1 MFSCQ
6 TLASFLSF
14 EKVLASISL
23 TYVWNMISSSP
34 SSFCIDATKLANT
47 TIFYTTDR
55 EIYRNLPSWPLQ
67 ICHVKSW
74 CSHFLRFI
82 SEWLQNTGSLNYGD
96 VSNWGI
102 MDCYNYSVSDAL
114 FFRIKP
120 ESVPA
125 ILCRQR
131 TKQMLVFSTW
141 LHIWSPNF
149 RFFLSWKTRSDRSL
163 FGSIL
168 LSQ

>member
-1 MFSCQ
+1 MSDTSLFPFTWESFSFHFINICMEHDF
-6 TLASFLSF
+6 FLSI
-14 EKVLASISL
+14 KLLHRCHQISKYDYL
-23 TYVWNMISSSP
+23 LYNWQ
-34 SSFCIDATKLANT
+34 
-47 TIFYTTDR
+47 R
-55 EIYRNLPSWPLQ
+55 EIYRNLPLWPLQ
-67 ICHVKSW
+67 ICHVKCW

-102 MDCYNYSVSDAL
+102 MGCYNYSVSDAL